1 MNSIMISQEDRITQ
15 HMMNLLLSP
24 LTKASYRSAVEAFLS
39 WVYTTRPGSPVEA
52 VASYRN
58 HMLDLG
64 LAPATCNRI
73 LSAVRRWFDAAA
85 HLGVLTDAELASIK
99 NVENVKQQGK
109 KVGTWLSAEEA
120 QTILRSLPTTTL
132 ENLRDRAVMAV
143 FLGVGLRIDEVTHLK
158 WENIDQLDG
167 VWVFRN
173 IQRKHH
179 RIQTIRIPEWV
190 VDVLNQYGDA
200 LPVKDEFVFV
210 SCSKANSG
218 CSLTNRAVYNI
229 VKRYTDVAPHQ
240 LRKTWSALAYKGG
253 ASIREIQQQLGH
265 QSAKTTEIYLEDIK
279 AVQNNA
285 VNMTGLKL

>member
-1 MNSIMISQEDRITQ
+1 MNSIMINQEDRITQ

-24 LTKASYRSAVEAFLS
+24 LTKASYRGAVEAFLS
-39 WVYTTRPGSPVEA
+39 WVYETRPGSPVEA

-58 HMLDLG
+58 HILDLG

-99 NVENVKQQGK
+99 SVENVKQQGK
-109 KVGTWLSAEEA
+109 KVGTWLSVEEA
-120 QTILRSLPTTTL
+120 QTLLSTLPTDTL
-132 ENLRDRAVMAV
+132 EDLRDRAIMTV
-143 FLGVGLRIDEVTHLK
+143 FLGVGMRIDEVTHLK
-158 WENIDQLDG
+158 WEHLDQLDG

-190 VDVLNQYGDA
+190 AAVLNQYGDA
-200 LPVKDEFVFV
+200 LPVKNEYVFV

-218 CSLTNRAVYNI
+218 SNLTNRAVYNI

-253 ASIREIQQQLGH
+253 ASVREIQQQLGH
-265 QSAKTTEIYLEDIK
+265 KSIKATEIYLEDIK

-285 VNMTGLKL
+285 VNMTGIGL